1 MFWSA
6 YWLASVVSISK
17 LRGTIP
23 ILRSDSSLS
32 EKLFLLMS
40 QSKVLSFVIAF
51 SSYAV
56 RQFALLYLLSVL
68 ETYCFLKLL
77 SSVPAHGSASANS
90 QSLPAKFFSKLPGRY
105 VVLSCFLLYAQ
116 MIGSVTCRN
125 CDPIH

>member
-32 EKLFLLMS
+32 EKLFLLTS

-105 VVLSCFLLYAQ
+105 VELSCFLLFAL
-116 MIGSVTCRN
+116 MIGSMICQN